1 MTVWLTWMNWR
12 AKIHYVCLWGETTLL
27 SVLKGILVTAL
38 LVLQLVLLPSVLNCC
53 YITDW
58 CITQLNF
65 SSRKKRELYAIAE
78 KKNHSLVNCLFIHFF
93 YSSERIVSSGIGFTQ
108 KCTALR
114 LFLLVTNSTSNPRD
128 NVSDYTC

>member
-38 LVLQLVLLPSVLNCC
+38 VVLQLVLLPSVLNCC

-65 SSRKKRELYAIAE
+65 SSRKKKRVICYCWKKIIVWLIVFLYI
-78 KKNHSLVNCLFIHFF
+78 FF